1 MTETKM
7 KKLPTLDEKVYNA
20 IKENPTATREEVAQ
34 IVGITLQRARER
46 IAVLK
51 KKGMLSEVKV
61 LVPLNRE
68 VDILVKGWDND
79 E

>member
-1 MTETKM
+1 M
-7 KKLPTLDEKVYNA
+7 KTNPTLDERIYDA
-20 IKENPTATREEVAQ
+20 IKEYPTATREDVAQ

-61 LVPLNRE
+61 LVPLNRK
-68 VDILVKGWDND
+68 VDIKVR
-79 E
+79 

>member
-1 MTETKM
+1 M
-7 KKLPTLDEKVYNA
+7 KKLPTLDERVYNA

-68 VDILVKGWDND
+68 IEIKVK
-79 E
+79 

>member
-7 KKLPTLDEKVYNA
+7 KTNPTLDERVYSA

-46 IAVLK
+46 VAVLK

-61 LVPLNRE
+61 LVPLNRK
-68 VDILVKGWDND
+68 VDIKVK
-79 E
+79 

>member
-7 KKLPTLDEKVYNA
+7 KTNPTLDERVYNA
-20 IKENPTATREEVAQ
+20 IKENPTATREEIAQ

-68 VDILVKGWDND
+68 IDIKVK
-79 E
+79 

>member
-1 MTETKM
+1 MNETKM
-7 KKLPTLDEKVYNA
+7 KTSPTLDERIYDV
-20 IKENPTATREEVAQ
+20 IKEYPTATREDVAQ

-61 LVPLNRE
+61 LVPLNRK
-68 VDILVKGWDND
+68 VDIKVR
-79 E
+79 

>member
-7 KKLPTLDEKVYNA
+7 KKSPTLDERVYNA

-68 VDILVKGWDND
+68 VEIKVK
-79 E
+79 

>member
-7 KKLPTLDEKVYNA
+7 KTNPTLDERVYNA
-20 IKENPTATREEVAQ
+20 IKENPTATREEIAQ

-46 IAVLK
+46 VAMLK
-51 KKGMLSEVKV
+51 KKGMLTEVKV

-68 VDILVKGWDND
+68 IDIKVK
-79 E
+79 

>member
-1 MTETKM
+1 MNETKM
-7 KKLPTLDEKVYNA
+7 KKAPTLDERVYNA
-20 IKENPTATREEVAQ
+20 VKENPTATREEIAQ

-46 IAVLK
+46 VAMLK

-68 VDILVKGWDND
+68 IDIKVK
-79 E
+79 

>member
-1 MTETKM
+1 MEEKMTETKM

-68 VDILVKGWDND
+68 IDIKIK
-79 E
+79 

>member
-1 MTETKM
+1 MTETQM
-7 KKLPTLDEKVYNA
+7 KTNPTLDERVYNA

-46 IAVLK
+46 VAVLK

-68 VDILVKGWDND
+68 IDIKVK
-79 E
+79 

>member
-1 MTETKM
+1 MNETKM
-7 KKLPTLDEKVYNA
+7 KKLPTLDERVYNA

-68 VDILVKGWDND
+68 IDIKVK
-79 E
+79 

>member
-1 MTETKM
+1 M
-7 KKLPTLDEKVYNA
+7 KTNPTLDERVYDV
-20 IKENPTATREEVAQ
+20 IKEYPTATREDVAQ

-61 LVPLNRE
+61 LVPLNRK
-68 VDILVKGWDND
+68 VDIKVR
-79 E
+79 

>member
-1 MTETKM
+1 MNETKM
-7 KKLPTLDEKVYNA
+7 KTDPTLDERIYDV
-20 IKENPTATREEVAQ
+20 IKEYPTATREDVAQ

-61 LVPLNRE
+61 LVPLNRK
-68 VDILVKGWDND
+68 VDIKVR
-79 E
+79 

>member
-1 MTETKM
+1 MNETKM
-7 KKLPTLDEKVYNA
+7 KKAPTLDERVYSA

-68 VDILVKGWDND
+68 IEIKVK
-79 E
+79 

>member
-1 MTETKM
+1 M
-7 KKLPTLDEKVYNA
+7 KKLPTLDERVYNA
-20 IKENPTATREEVAQ
+20 IKENPTANREEVAQ

-68 VDILVKGWDND
+68 IEIKVK
-79 E
+79 

>member
-1 MTETKM
+1 MNETKM
-7 KKLPTLDEKVYNA
+7 KTNPTLDERVYNA

-46 IAVLK
+46 IAMLK

-68 VDILVKGWDND
+68 IEIKVK
-79 E
+79 

>member
-7 KKLPTLDEKVYNA
+7 KKLPTLDERVYNA

-68 VDILVKGWDND
+68 IEIKVK
-79 E
+79 

>member
-1 MTETKM
+1 MEEKMIETKM
-7 KKLPTLDEKVYNA
+7 KTNPTLDERVYNA
-20 IKENPTATREEVAQ
+20 IKENPTATREERAQ

-46 IAVLK
+46 VAMLK

-68 VDILVKGWDND
+68 IEIKVK
-79 E
+79 

>member
-7 KKLPTLDEKVYNA
+7 KTNPTLDERVYNA
-20 IKENPTATREEVAQ
+20 IKENPTATREEIAQ

-46 IAVLK
+46 VAMLK

-68 VDILVKGWDND
+68 IDIKVK
-79 E
+79 

>member
-68 VDILVKGWDND
+68 VDIKVK
-79 E
+79 

>member
-1 MTETKM
+1 MNETKM
-7 KKLPTLDEKVYNA
+7 KTNPTLDERVYNA

-46 IAVLK
+46 VAVLK

-68 VDILVKGWDND
+68 IDIKVK
-79 E
+79 

>member
-7 KKLPTLDEKVYNA
+7 KKLPTLDERVYNA

-68 VDILVKGWDND
+68 IDIKVK
-79 E
+79 

>member
-68 VDILVKGWDND
+68 IDIKVK
-79 E
+79 

>member
-7 KKLPTLDEKVYNA
+7 KKLPTLDERVYNA

-51 KKGMLSEVKV
+51 NKGMLSEVKV

-68 VDILVKGWDND
+68 IDIKVK
-79 E
+79 

>member
-1 MTETKM
+1 M
-7 KKLPTLDEKVYNA
+7 KKLPTLDERVYNA

-68 VDILVKGWDND
+68 IDIKVK
-79 E
+79 

>member
-68 VDILVKGWDND
+68 IEIKVK
-79 E
+79 

>member
-1 MTETKM
+1 M
-7 KKLPTLDEKVYNA
+7 KTDPTLDERIYDT
-20 IKENPTATREEVAQ
+20 IKEYPTATREDVAQ

-61 LVPLNRE
+61 LVPLNRK
-68 VDILVKGWDND
+68 VDIKVR
-79 E
+79 

>member
-7 KKLPTLDEKVYNA
+7 KTNPTLDERVYNA
-20 IKENPTATREEVAQ
+20 IKENPTATREEIAQ

-46 IAVLK
+46 IAMLK

-68 VDILVKGWDND
+68 IDIKVK
-79 E
+79 

>member
-1 MTETKM
+1 M
-7 KKLPTLDEKVYNA
+7 KKLPTLDERVYNA

-61 LVPLNRE
+61 LIPLNRE
-68 VDILVKGWDND
+68 IEIKVK
-79 E
+79 

>member
-7 KKLPTLDEKVYNA
+7 KKLPTLDERVYSA

-68 VDILVKGWDND
+68 IEIKVK
-79 E
+79 